1 MQALETLA
9 NEFGALALGLA
20 FLIMLFAGFVKGA
33 VGFALP
39 MIAISGIG
47 SILPAEVAIAAL
59 ILPSLV
65 TNVWQS
71 LRNGIGEAWR
81 TIRKY
86 WRLNAVLLVSIYGFA
101 QMVSLVPDHILFTT
115 LGSGVTLFASIQIS
129 GWIPHIGPK
138 TARRIEPLVGLISG
152 FFGGFSGVWGPPIIV
167 FLLSQHIPKR
177 EVVQTQGISFTV
189 GSIVLSGAHIQSG
202 LLGPVGL
209 PLSLW
214 MVIPAV
220 IGTGLGLRLHNR
232 LDQEKFRKATL
243 LVLMLAGLNL
253 IRRGLTG

>member
-1 MQALETLA
+1 MQALDILA
-9 NEFGALALGLA
+9 SEYGMLALGLA
-20 FLIMLFAGFVKGA
+20 FAIMLFAGFTKGA

-39 MIAISGIG
+39 MISISGIG
-47 SILPAEVAIAAL
+47 SFLPAEVAIAAL

-65 TNVWQS
+65 TNIWQS
-71 LRNGIGEAWR
+71 LRNGVGEAWE

-101 QMVSLVPDHILFTT
+101 QLVTYVPDRILFIT
-115 LGSGVTLFASIQIS
+115 LGIGVSAFTAIQIS
-129 GWIPHIGPK
+129 GWIPHITPRAAK
-138 TARRIEPLVGLISG
+138 RIEPAVGLVSG

-177 EVVQTQGISFTV
+177 EIVRAQGISFMV
-189 GSIVLSGAHIQSG
+189 GSIVLSGAHVQSG
-202 LLGPVGL
+202 LLGPVTL
-209 PLSLW
+209 PLSAW

-220 IGTGLGLRLHNR
+220 IGMGVGTRVQDR
-232 LDQEKFRKATL
+232 LDQEKFRKLTL

-253 IRRGLTG
+253 MRRGLFG